1 MSLPVFPSL
10 PGLAWSIKRSVE
22 RNTIKHDALSGKNV
36 RIANWTYPKYH
47 YEVPFS
53 FLRSASAFAEWQTL
67 EGFYNSVNGAAGL
80 WAYDDPNDDT
90 ATNQGFGE
98 GDGVTASFQLV
109 RAFGGQAAP
118 VFLVNGN
125 PTIMIDGTPTMA
137 FSVSAYGVV
146 TFGAP
151 PSANALLTWTGN
163 YYMPCQFDEDR
174 IDVENFMFQL
184 ARVKSLKFST
194 VKLP

>member
-10 PGLAWSIKRSVE
+10 PGLAWSINRSVE

-36 RIANWTYPKYH
+36 RLANWTYPKYH
-47 YEVPFS
+47 YELPFNV
-53 FLRSASAFAEWQTL
+53 LRSAAAYQEWQML
-67 EGFYNSVNGAAGL
+67 EGFYNSVNGPAGL

-90 ATNQGFGE
+90 VTSQGFGE
-98 GDGVTASFQLV
+98 GDGATTSFQLV

-118 VFLVNGN
+118 VFLVSGT
-125 PTIMIDGTPTMA
+125 PSITIDGTPTTA

-146 TFGAP
+146 SFETP
-151 PSANALLTWTGN
+151 PPASALLVWSGS
-163 YYMPCQFDEDR
+163 YFMPCQFDDDKL
-174 IDVENFMFQL
+174 DVENFMFQL